1 MPAWRFPG
9 ETKGADRICWPKLLT
24 VNREW
29 LEKVGRFLLRSDG
42 TRATSAHGYLIG
54 GLLRHS
60 RCLGPS

>member
-1 MPAWRFPG
+1 M
-9 ETKGADRICWPKLLT
+9 CWPKLLT

-42 TRATSAHGYLIG
+42 TVATSARGDLIG